1 MNEKALV
8 SILRIIGGVSLLAAI
23 FVFVPYS
30 WMNAIHQ
37 MLGMGVLPSDPI
49 VGYLARS
56 TSAFYA
62 LLGGL
67 LLVLALDVRRY
78 KTVLTYLG
86 IASSFFGLILLCV
99 DWIEGLPLL
108 WKIWEGPFVF
118 LVGAAIFLLSHR
130 VGYTESQ
137 RVPD

>member
-1 MNEKALV
+1 MNERILV
-8 SILRIIGGVSLLAAI
+8 SVLRITGGVSLLAAI

-37 MLGMGVLPSDPI
+37 RLGMGELPGNPV

-67 LLVLALDVRRY
+67 LLVLSRDVRRHRP
-78 KTVLTYLG
+78 VLTYLG
-86 IASSFFGLILLCV
+86 IAVSSFGLVLLCV
-99 DWIEGLPLL
+99 DWIEGMPQY
-108 WKIWEGPFVF
+108 WKVVEGPFV
-118 LVGAAIFLLSHR
+118 LLLGVAIFYLNHR
-130 VGYTESQ
+130 VGADAEG
-137 RVPD
+137 

>member
-86 IASSFFGLILLCV
+86 IAFSLFGLVLLFI
-99 DWIEGLPLL
+99 DWIEGLPFF
-108 WKIWEGPFVF
+108 WKVWEGPFVF
-118 LVGAAIFLLSHR
+118 ILGVAMVFFNHR
-130 VGYTESQ
+130 IDTDEK
-137 RVPD
+137 

>member
-86 IASSFFGLILLCV
+86 IAFSLFGLVFLFI
-99 DWIEGLPLL
+99 DWIEGLPFF
-108 WKIWEGPFVF
+108 WKVWEGPFVF
-118 LVGAAIFLLSHR
+118 ILGVAMVFFNHR
-130 VGYTESQ
+130 IDTDEK
-137 RVPD
+137 